1 MNIYKAL
8 NLRKVC
14 QGELPECLFM
24 EVLISKLFC
33 TVYRL
38 NKGGN
43 KKIKK
48 ESKEGRK
55 GGRKE
60 GTIQIE
66 FCFSSYTRSLLLCN
80 GGGHT
85 VLKCLNCFIS
95 TRIPQ
100 TRGCNQIFM
109 Y

>member
-38 NKGGN
+38 NKGN
-43 KKIKK
+43 KRIK
-48 ESKEGRK
+48 SKQGGEGREEGRK
-55 GGRKE
+55 EPFK
-60 GTIQIE
+60 
-66 FCFSSYTRSLLLCN
+66 
-80 GGGHT
+80 
-85 VLKCLNCFIS
+85 
-95 TRIPQ
+95 
-100 TRGCNQIFM
+100 
-109 Y
+109 